1 MQKKL
6 ILLCLLLL
14 LALAPGFAAEDT
26 IEEPAEPNLEAV
38 DPSQGIPVLM
48 YHHILPE
55 SLLADQP
62 YNAAVI
68 SFESFKAQMKWLKD
82 SGWTALTLDEFHQA
96 MTSDEPLPEKSFA
109 ITFDDGY
116 ASNLF
121 FAFPTLNRYGFPAA
135 EFIITANLEEETRKW
150 DGKKLSWKDVEAISG
165 LFSIH
170 SHTHAFHQME
180 DGKPLL
186 TVRSDEEIQA
196 DLDFAWEEIDRHV
209 QPGLRAF
216 AYPYG
221 VSTESTM
228 EILKNQDV
236 KLAFTTTEGYATQA
250 SDLLLI
256 PRFSIT
262 PSVTMEEFMTIFE
275 PDLQSSEEVDATEEA
290 TGDEPMDLEVPAAEP
305 AVETQE
311 PGSPE
316 NPY

>member
-14 LALAPGFAAEDT
+14 LVLTPGFAGENT
-26 IEEPAEPNLEAV
+26 IEEPAEANLEAV

-68 SFESFKAQMKWLKD
+68 AFESFKSQMKWLKD
-82 SGWTALTLDEFHQA
+82 SGWTALTLNEFHQA
-96 MTSDEPLPEKSFA
+96 MTSEDPLPKKSFV

-150 DGKKLSWKDVEAISG
+150 DGKKLSWKDVQAISG

-170 SHTHAFHQME
+170 SHSHAFHQLE
-180 DGKPLL
+180 DGNPFL
-186 TVRSDEEIQA
+186 TVRSDAEIQA

-209 QPGLRAF
+209 EPGLRAF

-236 KLAFTTTEGYATQA
+236 KLAFTTKEGYATKE

-262 PSVTMEEFMTIFE
+262 PSVTMEAFMAIFE
-275 PDLQSSEEVDATEEA
+275 PDLQSSDDVDTTES
-290 TGDEPMDLEVPAAEP
+290 TSDKSLDLDASGTEP
-305 AVETQE
+305 A
-311 PGSPE
+311 GD
-316 NPY
+316 N